1 MKVRLSSRHFVG
13 IVAKATKIKIK
24 TKFMKYMYQGKKIP
38 MKIVRKEKK
47 QHTMKKKS
55 FNIFLSLVV
64 LAALCIYLVQ
74 SNSLLT
80 QGYELQGI
88 DKKSQELKRVKKE
101 LEGKSLELQSMTIL
115 APKIEKLKMVEVDN
129 AKYIDLQKNTVVKK

>member
-1 MKVRLSSRHFVG
+1 
-13 IVAKATKIKIK
+13 
-24 TKFMKYMYQGKKIP
+24 MKYMYQGKKIP

-64 LAALCIYLVQ
+64 LAALFIYLVQ